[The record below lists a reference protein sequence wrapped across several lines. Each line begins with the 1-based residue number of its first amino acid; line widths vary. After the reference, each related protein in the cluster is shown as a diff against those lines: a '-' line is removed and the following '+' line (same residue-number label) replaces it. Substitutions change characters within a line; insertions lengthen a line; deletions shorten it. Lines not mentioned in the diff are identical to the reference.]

1 METFEEI
8 LPIKVN
14 NNNENPIIDLKQLK
28 LNRLTKQLE
37 KLKSI
42 IEYPR
47 YYLANYFEEIRKQVD
62 LVGTQLTTAEDIILY
77 PVKRKLTENWLLIIN
92 RIKSFEEECIKKTM
106 NNKLST
112 DVYFQ
117 YLQVIKQLELKLN
130 KLNELKLE
138 DNYFDELEYDIYNES
153 YNLKRVLFLNRSV
166 VFMCPSETLV
176 EDLFKEMNMDYAI
189 GKLLCLNEYF
199 GRRGLSKLNIK
210 FKLNQNEQ
218 KLITNETVKAF
229 ILVKFLETN
238 KKSKNTIDTIDIDYK
253 NIIKYDCN
261 SKDLDCIDSESFN
274 DFTNLTEIRLYNNN
288 FKQLASSL
296 FNKNC
301 TNLTSLYL
309 SNNQLTNLSE
319 TIFNGLVNLT
329 QIDLKYNKI
338 DYLEPMLF
346 KTCSNLEY
354 IYLTGNK
361 LKRLDPNLFDGL
373 YKLIGIYLSSNKI
386 EQLDPQIFTGLINL
400 KELYLRE
407 NRLRHLDPRLF
418 NGLNRL
424 TYLRI
429 NNNKLECLDP
439 ALFHGLNNLIGVW
452 IEDNRIKQLDYD
464 LFNGLPKL
472 ELINLQNNK
481 LFDTDPN
488 LFKGLNKEVNIYCK

>member
-199 GRRGLSKLNIK
+199 GRRGLSKLNSK

-261 SKDLDCIDSESFN
+261 SKDLDYIDSESFN

-400 KELYLRE
+400 
-407 NRLRHLDPRLF
+407 
-418 NGLNRL
+418 
-424 TYLRI
+424 
-429 NNNKLECLDP
+429 
-439 ALFHGLNNLIGVW
+439 LNNLIGVW